1 MAIIYKVQLEY
12 KSLVNFESIINS
24 EFTHEKFNVKHKSAW
39 DRVDLEELKSKAKG
53 FDTVHIREKVVM
65 EPHTHDDD
73 EQRLIL
79 SGVGHFFIPDAEH
92 LYVIKATEGD
102 FVSLNKDVIHWFT
115 CKKGLVAA
123 RFFENEKSYKVI
135 MKDIPHRIYR
145 LKDDF
150 EDLRNIQI

>member
-1 MAIIYKVQLEY
+1 MAIVYTIDLET
-12 KSLVNFESIINS
+12 KALLSLNSINAIG
-24 EFTHEKFNVKHKSAW
+24 FKHEKFIVTHKPVWCQA
-39 DRVDLEELKSKAKG
+39 DLQELKSKSKG
-53 FDTVHIREKVVM
+53 FDTVHMKEKLVM
-65 EPHTHDDD
+65 EPHTHSDD
-73 EQRLIL
+73 EHRLIL

-135 MKDIPHRIYR
+135 MKDIPHGIYR

-150 EDLRNIQI
+150 EDLRNIQL